1 MRFRSKERGT
11 RVKDRAK
18 NGAMKRAG
26 RGWGFLPSLS
36 FFGSPFI
43 SRAVKTEI
51 PFLGLFFGS
60 ETKRKRL
67 LRRLL
72 LMGLAECIKIT
83 LLSLIILFF
92 HEHQQRKHVNQ
103 GNPITTPASFVLEK
117 GPPEVLARLN
127 VIVEK

>member
-18 NGAMKRAG
+18 NDAIKRAG
-26 RGWGFLPSLS
+26 RGGVFFLPLPLRPLS

-43 SRAVKTEI
+43 SLAVKTEI
-51 PFLGLFFGS
+51 LFLGLFFGS

-92 HEHQQRKHVNQ
+92 HQHQQRKHVNQ
-103 GNPITTPASFVLEK
+103 GKPNHHPSQFCALKRAPRSPCTT
-117 GPPEVLARLN
+117 
-127 VIVEK
+127 

>member
-1 MRFRSKERGT
+1 MAQVKERGGGG
-11 RVKDRAK
+11 VF
-18 NGAMKRAG
+18 
-26 RGWGFLPSLS
+26 FLPLPLPPLS

-43 SRAVKTEI
+43 CRAVKTEI
-51 PFLGLFFGS
+51 CSGLFFGS

-72 LMGLAECIKIT
+72 LMGLAECIKIA

-92 HEHQQRKHVNQ
+92 HQRQQRKHVNQ

>member
-1 MRFRSKERGT
+1 MAQLTERG
-11 RVKDRAK
+11 
-18 NGAMKRAG
+18 
-26 RGWGFLPSLS
+26 RGGVFFLPLPLPPLS

-60 ETKRKRL
+60 ETKRKHL

-92 HEHQQRKHVNQ
+92 HQHQQRKHVNQ
-103 GNPITTPASFVLEK
+103 GKPNHYPSQFCALKRAPRSPCTT
-117 GPPEVLARLN
+117 
-127 VIVEK
+127 

>member
-1 MRFRSKERGT
+1 MAQVKERGGSG
-11 RVKDRAK
+11 VF
-18 NGAMKRAG
+18 
-26 RGWGFLPSLS
+26 FLPLPLPPLS

-43 SRAVKTEI
+43 CRAVKTEI

-92 HEHQQRKHVNQ
+92 HQRQQRKHVNQ